1 MKYIC
6 IRVKTSP
13 FHIFA
18 LINPLFIIEVFSKM
32 AHQLLTV
39 IMTCFTSL
47 HLTVVIVVAIVFIS
61 LVATV
66 ADVITAFYLQP
77 INLLTHA
84 FLLLAP

>member
-1 MKYIC
+1 
-6 IRVKTSP
+6 
-13 FHIFA
+13 
-18 LINPLFIIEVFSKM
+18 M
-32 AHQLLTV
+32 AHQKWP
-39 IMTCFTSL
+39 TCFTSL

-77 INLLTHA
+77 INLLTRA

>member
-1 MKYIC
+1 
-6 IRVKTSP
+6 
-13 FHIFA
+13 
-18 LINPLFIIEVFSKM
+18 M

-77 INLLTHA
+77 INLLPRA